1 MKYLYIDDDQ
11 QLVKFCAVAAT
22 MEFVALD
29 TEFVRTRTF
38 FPQCGLIQI
47 YDGNQVVLVDPLVI
61 NDWQPLVALLENQSV
76 VKVLHSC
83 SEDLEVFQ
91 HLLGTMPTPLFDS
104 QFAACMLN
112 MGNTLGY
119 AKLIEAMLDISLDKG
134 ESRTDWL
141 QRPLSPEQLKYAAN
155 DVIYLHLVYP
165 QLKANLEAAGRFDW
179 VLQEGAS
186 LADKKRH
193 LLPGPYRF
201 LSVKNSWQLRN
212 RPLLALKMLADWRYQ
227 TAIKNDSALNFVIKE
242 ACMLELARK
251 LPSTPSALSGIGCL
265 SGKEI
270 RLYGDTI
277 LSMVSQA
284 KKIADEHLPN
294 PIQRLI
300 DVRAYKKISQ
310 NIRAECIEV
319 AERENIPLEVLAS
332 KKQINQLLKWLWFD
346 EEECK
351 AQNIRPDLITGWR
364 AAVLRSVTEPLV
376 AQNERDN

>member
-1 MKYLYIDDDQ
+1 MKYQYIADDQ
-11 QLVKFCAVAAT
+11 QLAKFCSLAAT
-22 MEFVALD
+22 MEYVAFD

-47 YDGNQVVLVDPLVI
+47 YDGNKVVLVDPLQI
-61 NDWQPLVALLENQSV
+61 NDWQPLVSLLENQNV

-119 AKLIEAMLDISLDKG
+119 AKLIEAMLNISLDKG

-141 QRPLSPEQLKYAAN
+141 QRPLSQEQLQYAAN
-155 DVIYLHLVYP
+155 DVIYLHRVYP
-165 QLKANLEAAGRFDW
+165 ELKANLQAAGRFEW
-179 VLQEGAS
+179 VLQES
-186 LADKKRH
+186 DNLADKKRN
-193 LLPGPYRF
+193 LLPGPYRY
-201 LSVKNSWQLRN
+201 LSVKNGWQLRN
-212 RPLLALKMLADWRYQ
+212 RPLLALQMLANWRYQ
-227 TAIKNDSALNFVIKE
+227 TAVENDSALNFVIKE

-251 LPSTPSALSGIGCL
+251 LPSTPSALNSIGCL

-277 LSMVSQA
+277 LSLINDA
-284 KKIADEHLPN
+284 KHANDDDLPN
-294 PIQRLI
+294 PIRRLI
-300 DVRAYKKISQ
+300 DIRVYKKISQ
-310 NIRAECIEV
+310 SIRAECIEV
-319 AERENIPLEVLAS
+319 SERENIPLEVLAS
-332 KKQINQLLKWLWFD
+332 KKQINQLLKWLWFE

-351 AQNIRPDLITGWR
+351 AQNTQPDLLSGWR
-364 AAVLRSVTEPLV
+364 AALLKSVTEPLV
-376 AQNERDN
+376 AQNESVN